1 MVEILLATIMRAQ
14 GETGV
19 QTHVRTLLAWLQ
31 TQEQPAG
38 LLTPF
43 DAPRWQVYPVFG
55 LRRVIERL
63 NRSAGVWWYRH
74 WHALFLERML
84 RARLADGQPRVIYAQ
99 CPLSAAAALR
109 ARRSLAQKVV
119 LVVHFNVSQADE
131 WAGKGLIASDGA
143 YAGSIRAFEARVLP
157 ALDGLVFVSDFMR
170 RELLARMPAIG
181 DVPYVRVPNF
191 VPDPGS
197 PAPAEMQADLLLV
210 GTLEPRKNQAYAL
223 DILAAALAQGHTLTL
238 TVAGDGPDRKALQ
251 QRAETL
257 GLSEQVRFAG
267 FVRDAARLFAR
278 HRACLHTAR
287 IENLPLTLIEAMSRG
302 VPVFAPPVGGVPE
315 VFNDGVEGRLIPLDD
330 APQAARLL
338 LQWLGQPA
346 RLAVAGRLARARFLT
361 HFESDVAA
369 ARLRDFL
376 QATALESGHG

>member
-1 MVEILLATIMRAQ
+1 MVEIQLATIMRAQ
-14 GETGV
+14 GDTGV

-31 TQEQPAG
+31 TQGQPAG

-55 LRRVIERL
+55 LRRVLERL
-63 NRSAGVWWYRH
+63 SRSAGVWWYRH
-74 WHALFLERML
+74 WHALFLERVL
-84 RARLADGQPRVIYAQ
+84 RARLADGRPRVIYAQ

-109 ARRSLAQKVV
+109 ARHSTAQKVV

-131 WAGKGLIASDGA
+131 WAGKGLIADDGA
-143 YAGSIRAFEARVLP
+143 YARSIRAFEARVLP
-157 ALDGLVFVSDFMR
+157 ALDGLVFVSEFMR
-170 RELLARMPAIG
+170 RELRARIPAI
-181 DVPYVRVPNF
+181 DKVPYVLAPNF
-191 VPDPGS
+191 VPDPGLS
-197 PAPAEMQADLLLV
+197 GPAAAQADLLLV

-223 DILAAALAQGHTLTL
+223 DILAAAQAQGHMLTLTL
-238 TVAGDGPDRKALQ
+238 AGDGPDRKALQ
-251 QRAETL
+251 QRVKAL
-257 GLSEQVRFAG
+257 GLSDRVRFAG
-267 FVRDAARLFAR
+267 FVRDAASLFAR

-315 VFNDGVEGRLIPLDD
+315 VFSDGVEGRLIPLDD
-330 APQAARLL
+330 AAQAARLL

-346 RLAVAGRLARARFLT
+346 RLAVAGRLARARFLA

-376 QATALESGHG
+376 QTIAGETGHG